1 MANIKEITDYC
12 TEYLQPDLFKDYC
25 PNGLQI
31 EGTEE
36 IKRIVAGV
44 TACQDLIDA
53 AIDFNADLLLVHHGF
68 FWKNESPVLT
78 GIKQRRIKALLSNNI
93 NLLAYHLP
101 LDAHPEVGNNHR
113 FANTLKLKKRFAFG
127 PNKLAL
133 GGKIKPHSGAEL
145 AKKLAVILERQPLH
159 IAAERPIESVGLC
172 TGAAQGMI
180 EEAIECNLDAFISG
194 EVSESTVHI
203 ARENN
208 IHYFAAG
215 HHATER
221 FGARAL
227 GKHLAE
233 KFSLKF
239 QFVDINNPV

>member
-12 TEYLQPDLFKDYC
+12 TEYLQPQLFKDYC

-31 EGTEE
+31 EGTKEV
-36 IKRIVAGV
+36 KRLVAGV

-53 AIDFNADLLLVHHGF
+53 AIDFKADMLLVHHGF

-78 GIKQRRIKALLSNNI
+78 GIKQRRIKALLTHNI

-101 LDAHPEVGNNHR
+101 LDAHPEVGNNYL
-113 FANTLKLKKRFAFG
+113 FANTLKLKRRYAFG
-127 PNKLAL
+127 PGNLAM
-133 GGKIKPHSGAEL
+133 GGKLKKISGGDL
-145 AKKLAVILERQPLH
+145 AMKLAVILERQPLH
-159 IAAERPIESVGLC
+159 IAADRPIEKVGLC

-180 EEAIECNLDAFISG
+180 EEAIEQGLDAFISG
-194 EVSESTVHI
+194 EVSESTVHM

-227 GKHLAE
+227 GKHLAD
-233 KFSLKF
+233 KFSLKY